1 MRRLSTLVAAL
12 ATVFTVG
19 SANALVVLID
29 DFNSPD
35 LEVIDQA
42 GGGATVS
49 LPTNPNGR
57 YVSHELLSGTNTL
70 GGIGSSV
77 TIGSSSIPTGSLNV
91 NNSTGRDSEVKVGW
105 TLANGLILDNTFG
118 PASFLFDVITSDA
131 NATSAALY
139 FNNVL
144 IGSYSIPGNT
154 SNLPLSFAVSAATQI
169 WSWCSTAPTN
179 GICRWT
185 PSASP
190 SPSRPP
196 SLWLAWPFW
205 VPAWPR
211 AVAKPDRELKPDR
224 KVRVQ

>member
-154 SNLPLSFAVSAATQI
+154 SNLPLSFAVSAATQNLMALGGNLELVLNGANEWDLSLDSFGVTI
-169 WSWCSTAPTN
+169 PEPTSIALV
-179 GICRWT
+179 GLALLGAGV
-185 PSASP
+185 AS
-190 SPSRPP
+190 RRRQ
-196 SLWLAWPFW
+196 A
-205 VPAWPR
+205 
-211 AVAKPDRELKPDR
+211 
-224 KVRVQ
+224 

>member
-154 SNLPLSFAVSAATQI
+154 SNLPLSFAVSAATQNLMALGGNLELVLNGSNEWDLSLDSFGVTI
-169 WSWCSTAPTN
+169 PEPTSIALV
-179 GICRWT
+179 GLALLGAGV
-185 PSASP
+185 AS
-190 SPSRPP
+190 RRRQ
-196 SLWLAWPFW
+196 A
-205 VPAWPR
+205 
-211 AVAKPDRELKPDR
+211 
-224 KVRVQ
+224 